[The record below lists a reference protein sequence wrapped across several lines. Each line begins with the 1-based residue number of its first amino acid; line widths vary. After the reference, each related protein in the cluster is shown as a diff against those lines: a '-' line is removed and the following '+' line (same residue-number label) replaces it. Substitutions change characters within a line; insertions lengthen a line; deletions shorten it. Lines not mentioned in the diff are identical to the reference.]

1 MLTHFLQ
8 NHEPVRDILMI
19 SLKKPS
25 KNSCINDCLKFGKG
39 KQVLRSA
46 TIKLEGCYISIC
58 NIAQDRRKKTR
69 VNWSLKTFLL
79 IFQHRRKQ
87 RLEMG

>member
-46 TIKLEGCYISIC
+46 TIILEGCYFSIC
-58 NIAQDRRKKTR
+58 NIAQARGKI
-69 VNWSLKTFLL
+69 NPS
-79 IFQHRRKQ
+79 
-87 RLEMG
+87 